1 MFFGKNSHRSGA
13 GRMVLRAAA
22 VLTACVLIVM
32 ACGGLLFLCG
42 GNDTVTFEEDAV
54 IVLGCGVEGTEPS
67 AQLRCRLDTA
77 LSYYR
82 QNPSVLFIVSGG
94 QGTDEDDSEA
104 AVMARYL
111 AEHDVPDMQ
120 IILEN
125 QAASTAE
132 NFRYSAL
139 VLSSELP
146 ECDSVCF
153 ITSDFHIFRS
163 SILARKAGL
172 TKDFE
177 SLTHLHAPTPADRI
191 LTNLFREPIV
201 FVKSLLFD

>member
-201 FVKSLLFD
+201 YVKSLLFD